1 MTNPLSSC
9 LVGSVLLSVW
19 ADGSYTV
26 LCAGTAAL
34 GLGMAS
40 VIATGF
46 LWTEQRMRVT
56 SKVSAVLVVSALLGG
71 KLFPV
76 LVGNLVETSPVM
88 LHYLCLAIS
97 SACGIIFLLANIISR

>member
-1 MTNPLSSC
+1 MTTSLSSC

-26 LCAGTAAL
+26 LCVGTAFL

-46 LWTEQRMRVT
+46 LWTEQRMRVS

-76 LVGNLVETSPVM
+76 MVGNMVETSPVM
-88 LHYLCLAIS
+88 LHYLSLAIS
-97 SACGIIFLLANIISR
+97 SACGIIFGLANTISR